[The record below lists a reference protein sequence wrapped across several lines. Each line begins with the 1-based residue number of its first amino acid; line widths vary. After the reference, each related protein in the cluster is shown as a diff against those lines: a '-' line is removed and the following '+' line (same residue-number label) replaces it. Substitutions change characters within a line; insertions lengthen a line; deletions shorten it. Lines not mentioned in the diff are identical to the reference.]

1 MAGRL
6 KLHVIASGSK
16 GNASIVEDG
25 ATGRCVLVDCGV
37 TKRALLAGCEASA
50 IDPARIE
57 AVLVTHDHSDH
68 VKGLPVA
75 YRGLAKLGCHPDLF
89 VNDAVFAAVPK
100 MTEAAELC
108 CRHGMEH
115 GDALSVAGMDVQVFP
130 TSHDAVWSCGF
141 RFECEG
147 DALGFMT
154 DSGVVTPEAHEALS
168 GVRIL
173 ALESNH
179 DLDMLK
185 NGPYPYQLKARV
197 RGDRGH
203 LSNVQAACELSELVS
218 DRLEQV
224 VSMHVSQ
231 NNNTYRLPVDTLT
244 GVVTIMDADVHVQTG
259 HQTQPIN
266 VM

>member
-6 KLHVIASGSK
+6 RLHVIASGSK
-16 GNASIVEDG
+16 GNASIIEDG

-37 TKRALLAGCEASA
+37 SKRVLLSGCEEGA

-75 YRGLAKLGCHPDLF
+75 YRGLAKLGCHPDLY

-100 MTEAAELC
+100 MSEAAELC

-115 GDALSVAGMDVQVFP
+115 GDALSVAGMNVHVFP

-141 RFECEG
+141 RFECGG

-168 GVRIL
+168 DVRIL

-179 DLDMLK
+179 DVDMLK
-185 NGPYPYQLKARV
+185 NGPYPYSLKVRV
-197 RGDRGH
+197 GGDFGH
-203 LSNVQAACELSELVS
+203 LSNVQAAGELSTLVS

-231 NNNTYRLPVDTLT
+231 NNNTYRLPVEMLS
-244 GVVTIMDADVHVQTG
+244 GVAAATEAGVHVQTG
-259 HQTQPIN
+259 YQTQPID
-266 VM
+266 VV